1 MCRRARN
8 CRSDRVNLETAP
20 RSKPEEA
27 DKTVTMTET
36 PTRDLGVKSHLDAL
50 LATVGAVGGLRVIDI
65 GCGEGR
71 MARALAAL
79 GADVTGY
86 DPFIEG
92 TEPTAH
98 GAGRFRLVKASAD
111 AIPEPDQSADLVLFI
126 FSLHHVPAA
135 KLAGAL
141 AEARRILRPSGR
153 LYVAEPLAQGPHQY
167 VMELFH
173 DETAVRKAAA
183 DALSQLARPAFAND
197 DVATYAEMRR
207 YPDFDTFA
215 ERMIAN
221 MRFNG
226 YSREAVLAPAVRRRF
241 DETFTANGG
250 IFDQPVRINCF
261 GPAA

>member
-1 MCRRARN
+1 MNELR
-8 CRSDRVNLETAP
+8 
-20 RSKPEEA
+20 
-27 DKTVTMTET
+27 M
-36 PTRDLGVKSHLDAL
+36 RDLGVKSHLDAL
-50 LATVGAVGGLRVIDI
+50 LATVGTVGGLRVIDI

-79 GADVTGY
+79 GADVVGY

-92 TEPTAH
+92 TEPIAD
-98 GAGRFRLVKASAD
+98 GGGRFRLVKASAD
-111 AIPEPDQSADLVLFI
+111 AIPEPDRSADLALFI

-173 DETAVRKAAA
+173 DETEVRGAAA
-183 DALSQLARPAFAND
+183 DALSQFARPRFAND
-197 DVATYAEMRR
+197 AVATYAEKRR
-207 YPDFDTFA
+207 YPDFDAFA

-226 YSREAVLAPAVRRRF
+226 YSREAVLAPAVRQRF
-241 DETFTANGG
+241 DETCATNAGN
-250 IFDQPVRINCF
+250 FDQPVRIDCF

>member
-1 MCRRARN
+1 
-8 CRSDRVNLETAP
+8 
-20 RSKPEEA
+20 
-27 DKTVTMTET
+27 MTE
-36 PTRDLGVKSHLDAL
+36 PLIRDLGAKSHLDAL
-50 LATVGAVGGLRVIDI
+50 LTTVGTVEGLRVIDI
-65 GCGEGR
+65 GCGEGQ
-71 MARALAAL
+71 MARALAKL
-79 GADVTGY
+79 GADVSGY

-92 TEPTAH
+92 TEPAVH
-98 GAGRFRLVKASAD
+98 GAGRFRLVRASAD

-126 FSLHHVPAA
+126 FSLHHVPGT
-135 KLAGAL
+135 KLQGAL

-183 DALSQLARPAFAND
+183 ESLAHFARPRFAID
-197 DVATYAEMRR
+197 DISTYADMRR
-207 YPDFDTFA
+207 YATFDAFA

-226 YSREAVLAPAVRRRF
+226 YSKEAVLAPAVRRRF
-241 DETFTANGG
+241 DETFAASGDK
-250 IFDQPVRINCF
+250 FDQPVRIDCF

>member
-1 MCRRARN
+1 M
-8 CRSDRVNLETAP
+8 SDIR
-20 RSKPEEA
+20 
-27 DKTVTMTET
+27 MH
-36 PTRDLGVKSHLDAL
+36 DLGVKSHLDAL
-50 LATVGAVGGLRVIDI
+50 LATVDAVDGLRVIDI

-92 TEPTAH
+92 TEPTVE

-111 AIPEPDQSADLVLFI
+111 AIPEADQSADLVLFV
-126 FSLHHVPAA
+126 FSLHHVPTA
-135 KLAGAL
+135 KLAGSL

-173 DETAVRKAAA
+173 DETTVRQAAA
-183 DALSQLARPAFAND
+183 DALAKFARPRFARD
-197 DVATYAEMRR
+197 EIATYAEMRR
-207 YPDFDTFA
+207 YPDFDAFA

-241 DETFTANGG
+241 DEIYAANGG
-250 IFDQPVRINCF
+250 NFDQPVRIDCF
-261 GPAA
+261 GPEA